1 MIDNIHS
8 LLESISN
15 IIKSG
20 RHILFNILNNDDIP
34 LIIRADILSEA
45 KELSYTGIRND
56 IPLDIIPDDLL
67 NRLSFNLRD
76 VINLIAD
83 GTDCYD
89 LLEFMV
95 KNGFTSIDMLEY
107 E

>member
-8 LLESISN
+8 LVENISN

-20 RHILFNILNNDDIP
+20 RHILFDILRDDSIP
-34 LIIRADILSEA
+34 LIIRADILLEA
-45 KELSYTGIRND
+45 KELSYTGILND
-56 IPLDIIPDDLL
+56 IPLDIIPGDLL
-67 NRLSFNLRD
+67 ERLSFGLED
-76 VINLIAD
+76 VINLISN
-83 GTDCYD
+83 GMDCYD